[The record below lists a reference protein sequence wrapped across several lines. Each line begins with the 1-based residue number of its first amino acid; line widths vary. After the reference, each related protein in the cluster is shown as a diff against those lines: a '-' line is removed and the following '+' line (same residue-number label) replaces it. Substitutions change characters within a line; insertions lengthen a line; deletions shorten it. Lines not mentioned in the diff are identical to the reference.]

1 MNQILNQLNHNVF
14 FAHYFADYLY
24 ENNFNCKFVKKAKW
38 EHSFGHKC
46 CGGKGV
52 LMKNVK
58 SMKELNEIKDK
69 FLKNN

>member
-1 MNQILNQLNHNVF
+1 MDTKQKDFYIHFGTSDELR
-14 FAHYFADYLY
+14 
-24 ENNFNCKFVKKAKW
+24 KFVEKAKW
-38 EHSFGHKC
+38 EHSLGHKC

-58 SMKELNEIKDK
+58 SMKELNEIKDN

>member
-1 MNQILNQLNHNVF
+1 MDMKQKEFYIHFDTTNELS
-14 FAHYFADYLY
+14 
-24 ENNFNCKFVKKAKW
+24 KFVNKYKY
-38 EHSFGHKC
+38 EHSLGHKC
-46 CGGKGV
+46 CIGKGV

>member
-1 MNQILNQLNHNVF
+1 MDTKQKDFYIH
-14 FAHYFADYLY
+14 FATSMELS
-24 ENNFNCKFVKKAKW
+24 KFVEKAKW
-38 EHSFGHKC
+38 EHLLGHKC

>member
-1 MNQILNQLNHNVF
+1 MDTKQNDFYIHFDTSMELR
-14 FAHYFADYLY
+14 
-24 ENNFNCKFVKKAKW
+24 KFVEKAKW
-38 EHSFGHKC
+38 EHSLGHKC

-58 SMKELNEIKDK
+58 STKELNEIKDK

>member
-1 MNQILNQLNHNVF
+1 MELS
-14 FAHYFADYLY
+14 
-24 ENNFNCKFVKKAKW
+24 KFVEKAKW
-38 EHSFGHKC
+38 EHLLGHKC

>member
-1 MNQILNQLNHNVF
+1 MNTKQKDFYVHFDTSKELSN
-14 FAHYFADYLY
+14 
-24 ENNFNCKFVKKAKW
+24 FVKKAKQ

-58 SMKELNEIKDK
+58 SMKELNIIKGK

>member
-1 MNQILNQLNHNVF
+1 MDTKQTTFYIHFDTSKELSN
-14 FAHYFADYLY
+14 
-24 ENNFNCKFVKKAKW
+24 FVKKAKW
-38 EHSFGHKC
+38 EHSLGHKC

>member
-1 MNQILNQLNHNVF
+1 MDTKQKDFYIHFDTSKELR
-14 FAHYFADYLY
+14 
-24 ENNFNCKFVKKAKW
+24 KFVEKAKW
-38 EHSFGHKC
+38 EHSLGHKC